1 VGGLETPRTYD
12 VTIEIGGMPIRLRTD
27 DPGYLRTLENRFAG
41 FISPPQSSSLELEI
55 ELVPPIQPGPE
66 EQVRVRSRP
75 GQWSIERS
83 DFQAGLQLAS
93 RSGWIRQHA
102 HPYATDS
109 ILRIVHSVLLAGKGV
124 LLHSASALRNGRAFL
139 FFGPSGAG
147 KSTILRLAPPDAILL
162 SDEISYLCRHG
173 EKYIAHGT
181 PFTGELGRP
190 GDNVRAPIAALYR
203 LIQGNENRIRPL
215 APADAARALLECV
228 LCFAED
234 PALIQQIFHF
244 VCELVS
250 RVPVHD
256 LVFLPDARVWE
267 LIA

>member
-1 VGGLETPRTYD
+1 VDGLEAPRSYD
-12 VTIEIGGMPIRLRTD
+12 VTVEIGGMPILLRTD
-27 DPGYLRTLENRFAG
+27 DLGYLQMLQDRFAG
-41 FISPPQSSSLELEI
+41 FISPSQPSSLALDI
-55 ELVPPIQPGPE
+55 SLVPPIQPGPE
-66 EQVRVRSRP
+66 EQVRVRSHP

-109 ILRIVHSVLLAGKGV
+109 ILRILHSVLLAGRGV
-124 LLHSASALRNGRAFL
+124 LLHSASALRNGRAFF

-162 SDEISYLCRHG
+162 SDEISYLCRQG

-190 GDNVRAPIAALYR
+190 GDNVHAPIAVLYR
-203 LIQGNENRIRPL
+203 LVQGNENRIRPMS
-215 APADAARALLECV
+215 PAEAVRALLECV
-228 LCFAED
+228 LCFADDSAIIE
-234 PALIQQIFHF
+234 QIFHF

-250 RVPVHD
+250 RVPVHE
-256 LVFLPDARVWE
+256 LVFLPDARIWE